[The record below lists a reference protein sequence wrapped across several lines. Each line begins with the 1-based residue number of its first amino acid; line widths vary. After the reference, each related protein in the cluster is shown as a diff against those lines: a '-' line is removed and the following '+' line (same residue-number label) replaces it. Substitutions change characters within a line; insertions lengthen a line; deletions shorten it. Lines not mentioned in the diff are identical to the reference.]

1 MEDDLP
7 KIDRWH
13 SEPLDVHTWS
23 DHPEIKALCNDLYD
37 QTGMSSLEP
46 KGNRKDKRTV
56 KGSVR
61 VLILDLYVKW
71 LKDPSLSIGFS
82 KTKSSYK
89 VGSRYNGLYIPEK
102 IIEVEALL
110 VDAGYV
116 EELPHFHSRAGQ
128 GRSYTT
134 RLRHTETL
142 TELFRELTI
151 DLHYID
157 THNNEECVILH
168 DKYVDDP
175 DDDTNR

>member
-1 MEDDLP
+1 
-7 KIDRWH
+7 
-13 SEPLDVHTWS
+13 
-23 DHPEIKALCNDLYD
+23 
-37 QTGMSSLEP
+37 MSSLEP

-89 VGSRYNGLYIPEK
+89 VDSRYNGLYIPEK
-102 IIEVEALL
+102 IIEVEVLL